1 MGISSVQIQEVSCL
15 CKISKFWMKSSPHSG
30 LREAPSSDSPF
41 SQRSCVEAASS
52 LLWLEE
58 EKGQILDAW
67 WKTQGNNVFQCSR
80 AWLPQGSPSANTRWH
95 AEGWRVSDR
104 LENGSPAFLSWRLG
118 RKHLILLSDSV
129 ILYRSLCRTVGSSAT
144 PSLKPKHA

>member
-1 MGISSVQIQEVSCL
+1 MGISSTQIQEVSCL
-15 CKISKFWMKSSPHSG
+15 GKISKFWMKSSPHSG
-30 LREAPSSDSPF
+30 RREDSFFPLRSWA
-41 SQRSCVEAASS
+41 EAASS

-67 WKTQGNNVFQCSR
+67 WKTHGNNVFQCSR
-80 AWLPQGSPSANTRWH
+80 ALLMQVSPSTNTRWH
-95 AEGWRVSDR
+95 AEGWHVSDR

-129 ILYRSLCRTVGSSAT
+129 ILSRFLCLTVGSSAT
-144 PSLKPKHA
+144 PSLKPRHT